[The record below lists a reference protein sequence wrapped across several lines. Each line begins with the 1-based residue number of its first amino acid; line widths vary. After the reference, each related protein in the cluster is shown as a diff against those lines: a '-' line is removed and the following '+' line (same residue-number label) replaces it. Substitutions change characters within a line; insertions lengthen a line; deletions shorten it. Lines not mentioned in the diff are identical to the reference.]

1 MSGCDAL
8 KRDPVDLN
16 NKRLLIIKPSSLG
29 DVVHT
34 LPVVHAIKRLYPS
47 CHIGWIIQKNLISL
61 IEHDPAISEIIP
73 ISIPSTSEP
82 GARAG
87 SFLSAASATL
97 RTLGT
102 LGNLFSKNPY
112 DWILD
117 LHASFRSGLLGM
129 MNPGGKRIGL
139 AEAKEMNPR
148 FQDILLDA
156 RSRMHAVDKNLC
168 FAEFFGCIF
177 RESDFRVIPSDAA
190 RQRVLQLLSKWE
202 TVGRKIIYANPATRW
217 ATKFWTIAGWAKLA
231 DELSR
236 AGYAVVFSGAEN
248 DIPHIREITG
258 LMNTTP
264 IVAAGKLNLTEV
276 TALLEKSYAYV
287 GVDSGPMHIAAFTGT
302 RVIALFGPT
311 DPLKV
316 GPYGANHVVVRREDL
331 ECLACRK
338 RSCKN
343 RKCLETISPEEV
355 FEKVHLS

>member
-1 MSGCDAL
+1 MSGCDVS

-47 CHIGWIIQKNLISL
+47 CHIGWIIQNNLAGL
-61 IEHDPAISEIIP
+61 IEHDPAVSEIIP

-87 SFLSAASATL
+87 RFLLAASATL
-97 RTLGT
+97 RTLGE
-102 LGNLFSKNPY
+102 LGKRFSANPY

-139 AEAKEMNPR
+139 AEAKELNTR
-148 FQDILLDA
+148 FQDILLDV

-168 FAEFFGCIF
+168 FAEFFGCIL
-177 RESDFRVIPSDAA
+177 RQSDFRVIPSDEA
-190 RQRVLQLLSKWE
+190 RERVGELLTEWHAND
-202 TVGRKIIYANPATRW
+202 GKIIYANPATRW
-217 ATKFWTIAGWAKLA
+217 ATKFWTVEGWAKLA
-231 DELSR
+231 DRLIDE
-236 AGYAVVFSGAEN
+236 GYSVVFSGGR
-248 DIPHIREITG
+248 DDVPHIQKITG
-258 LMNTTP
+258 MMNTTP
-264 IVAAGKLNLTEV
+264 IIAAGRLNLTEA

-311 DPLKV
+311 DPRKV
-316 GPYGANHVVVRREDL
+316 GPYGGHHTVLRKEDL
-331 ECLACRK
+331 DCLACRK
-338 RSCKN
+338 RSCSN

-355 FEKVHLS
+355 FEKIRRS